1 MDLNPAYSAY
11 TNLGITDTDMKDKPS
26 KGMGL
31 LSPMGM
37 SKPKEELNEPRDRV
51 RQYVARIRKAR
62 KQVTD
67 GRNS

>member
-1 MDLNPAYSAY
+1 MDINPAYKAY
-11 TNLGITDTDMKDKPS
+11 TNLGIAEDTLETKPN

>member
-1 MDLNPAYSAY
+1 MDINPAYKAY
-11 TNLGITDTDMKDKPS
+11 TNLGITEDTLETKPN
-26 KGMGL
+26 KGRGL

-37 SKPKEELNEPRDRV
+37 SKPKEELNKPRDRV

>member
-1 MDLNPAYSAY
+1 MDINPAYKAY
-11 TNLGITDTDMKDKPS
+11 TNLGITEDTLETKPN

-31 LSPMGM
+31 LSPIGM

>member
-1 MDLNPAYSAY
+1 MDINPAYIAY
-11 TNLGITDTDMKDKPS
+11 TNLGITEDTLETKPN

-37 SKPKEELNEPRDRV
+37 SKPKEEINEPRDRV